1 MMLADGDVEEEK
13 KEEEEKQVPLPKLE
27 RSFTLKPRKLLLS
40 KLKK

>member
-1 MMLADGDVEEEK
+1 MKEEVKEEK
-13 KEEEEKQVPLPKLE
+13 KKEEEKQVPLPKLE